1 MKYNVMSILL
11 LLLVTL
17 QFTGCEKSVVS
28 DDEPFKI
35 RMLAPFVINGTGQL
49 SVVLDVPK
57 NNINISSLSDVK
69 VLISNKDINDSL
81 SVIGILKKNGNDVEL
96 LGNYESLGIEPL
108 TEFAIIINCQPTR
121 LYSGAF
127 DLEVI
132 IGNHRA
138 KSSEQLTISTKGV
151 KL

>member
-1 MKYNVMSILL
+1 MKYNVMSILM

-35 RMLAPFVINGTGQL
+35 RMLYPFVIYGQGKL
-49 SVVLDVPK
+49 SVVLDVHK
-57 NNINISSLSDVK
+57 NNINISSLNDVK
-69 VLISNKDINDSL
+69 ILISNNVINDSL

-96 LGNYESLGIEPL
+96 FGNYESFGIDPP
-108 TEFAIIINCQPTR
+108 TGSGIIINCQPTR

-127 DLEVI
+127 DLEVV
-132 IGNHRA
+132 IGNHRV